1 MGDQRTVCPTHVR
14 YGTQH
19 ERERRGERLQ
29 STGTH
34 THAMVALVTLAALAC
49 VAALQPPRGGGVD
62 PGALVQR
69 APSAARKLDPPLL
82 TAYIKKAA
90 TVPVLIRLFESQVRE
105 RSRARAA

>member
-1 MGDQRTVCPTHVR
+1 
-14 YGTQH
+14 
-19 ERERRGERLQ
+19 
-29 STGTH
+29 
-34 THAMVALVTLAALAC
+34 MVALVTLAALAC

-105 RSRARAA
+105 LARVRRDRAPLPASY